1 MKRSIRYAALVMAA
15 AMAMSACSKEPEATA
30 SETAPAQAETTVAET
45 TAAETEATE
54 TEADVTEATEAP
66 TPTPLPPIE
75 DPNIEP
81 PEGYYL
87 VWHDE
92 FDGDELDSSN
102 WAGEYH
108 RPGWVNNE
116 LQTYVVD
123 GDNYF
128 VEDGDLVIQPLTG
141 TNDNGRAFYTSEGS
155 ILIIFMHSH
164 TGV

>member
-1 MKRSIRYAALVMAA
+1 MKKSIRYAALVMAA
-15 AMAMSACSKEPEATA
+15 AMAMSACSKEAEPTA
-30 SETAPAQAETTVAET
+30 AETTAAQAETSVAET
-45 TAAETEATE
+45 TAAETTAAET
-54 TEADVTEATEAP
+54 TEATEATEAP

-92 FDGDELDSSN
+92 FDADELDATN

-123 GDNYF
+123 GENYYVRRRSRYPAF
-128 VEDGDLVIQPLTG
+128 DGHQ
-141 TNDNGRAFYTSEGS
+141 R
-155 ILIIFMHSH
+155 
-164 TGV
+164 